1 MSRIVLYQIP
11 PSEIEVLLQE
21 LDLPFYWNPA
31 HSHLM
36 RWDVGLTTTEV
47 VINCDPLSAISDLC
61 GDIVLDGLLDD
72 GIDSKLC
79 YQIANCYRQ
88 NRNQALYLVGNRFD
102 CPRQLLPFVDVKQ
115 WPLPNTLAI
124 SRFLRDSNALSDA
137 VHRAS
142 LGLHFGELTNL
153 LKKFASLDDEGLAQA
168 ITGYKIQ
175 KLQSRGISVIP
186 NPDCYAAGMDVLDG
200 ILAEITDLLKPEA
213 FAAGLHFPK
222 GTILIGPPGTGKSL
236 FAKSM
241 ASRLGL
247 PMICADWVGLV
258 SPIPGESEANLRAL
272 LQSAETS
279 APCVLLWDDYDK
291 AFASADFSKD
301 SGVEKK
307 LAGMLL
313 TWLQDR
319 TASVY
324 TVVTLNRINQIPPE
338 LRRRFDRT
346 IFVDLPH
353 EGARHDIFCVHLQKY
368 CGVIPGWSD
377 RDWKILISEYGE
389 CTPDEIGK
397 AVYLA
402 AVRSY
407 REGKAKQITIDDLLY
422 QRKQFTPAN
431 IANPAQIQK
440 IRNSSKF
447 ALKASS
453 DDRSKW
459 RIEPDPLFASM
470 LGRQP

>member
-1 MSRIVLYQIP
+1 MKIVLYQIP
-11 PSEIEVLLQE
+11 GSEVEFLLGQ
-21 LDLPFYWNPA
+21 LDRSLYWNPA

-36 RWDVGLTTTEV
+36 RWESGWAVTDTPILVH
-47 VINCDPLSAISDLC
+47 PLAAIKDIPGC
-61 GDIVLDGLLDD
+61 IVLDGLLEG
-72 GIDSKLC
+72 GITPQLSHELINAFREQRD
-79 YQIANCYRQ
+79 QT
-88 NRNQALYLVGNRFD
+88 LYLLGDRVM
-102 CPRQLLPFVDVKQ
+102 CPHNLFPFVEIKD
-115 WPLPNTLAI
+115 WPLPNAMAI
-124 SRFLRDSNALSDA
+124 AAYLKQAGVFSDEL
-137 VHRAS
+137 HRAS
-142 LGLHFGELTNL
+142 LGLYLGELSNL
-153 LKKFASLDDEGLAQA
+153 FTRFAGMNGAEIAPA
-168 ITGYKIQ
+168 IADYKIR
-175 KLQSRGISVIP
+175 KLQGRGITVVP
-186 NPDCYAAGMDVLDG
+186 KPDCQAAGMDVLEG
-200 ILAEITDLLKPEA
+200 IMAEIIDLLKPEA

-236 FAKSM
+236 FAKSI

-247 PMICADWVGLV
+247 PLLCADWAGLV
-258 SPIPGESEANLRAL
+258 SPVAGESEANLRAL
-272 LQSAETS
+272 LQSAEAS

-291 AFASADFSKD
+291 AFASADLSRD

-324 TVVTLNRINQIPPE
+324 TVVTLNRINQVPPE
-338 LRRRFDRT
+338 LKRRFDRI

-353 EGARHDIFCVHLQKY
+353 EGARHDVFCIHLQKY
-368 CGVIPGWSD
+368 CGQVPEWSD

-397 AVYLA
+397 AVYFA
-402 AVRSY
+402 AVSSY
-407 REGKAKQITIDDLLY
+407 REEHPQQISLDELLY

-431 IANPAQIQK
+431 IADPAQIQS
-440 IRNSSKF
+440 IRNKSKF

-459 RIEPDPLFASM
+459 RVDPDPLFKTM
-470 LGRQP
+470 LGRSD